1 MNPKDPSIHE
11 LLRALSLE
19 ERGWVVLDDWD
30 ADLCA
35 VGIAHRSQPRR
46 LVYVSTWKKPLGRYY
61 YGCEAPKGPEPTD
74 YEVTDEADDVDLAA
88 LVRAMVGH
96 LSPCPSS

>member
-1 MNPKDPSIHE
+1 MNTKDPSIHA

-19 ERGWVVLDDWD
+19 ERGWVVTDDWD

-35 VGIAHRSQPRR
+35 IGIAHRSQPRR
-46 LVYVSTWKKPLGRYY
+46 LVYVSTWKKPPARYY
-61 YGCEAPKGPEPTD
+61 YECEAPTGPEPTD
-74 YEVTDEADDVDLAA
+74 YEVTDEAENVDIDT
-88 LVRAMVGH
+88 LVRAMIKH